1 MSDDFFI
8 RLERQ
13 LEAAELRELNRGPVL
28 RRFVSAWRFVSP
40 RRLLSVPLAAA
51 AAVGVVVVAL
61 VAVVLAVAWES
72 DVERPATPP
81 GKKVVVT
88 DVGLDLDRG
97 MRFGLDGRVLTV
109 QLLPNRINQ
118 TFETVEGARISATCG
133 APPGDPRRETTVT
146 RRWPDGQT
154 STSYRF
160 PRDVS
165 SWCRLED
172 QSGSILASVR
182 FPGPGVPS
190 RLLPSSSAG
199 ARELITVTAI
209 NWAQL
214 IASSPQT
221 CNDYMGQT
229 ACEQI
234 KCQRAGG
241 TPIPDCRPIEPH
253 WAATFRDAMVQTIAI
268 SGDRA
273 AATLS
278 NHSIVQL
285 RRTATGEWLIDKLGP
300 VGLPA
305 ELRRKVM
312 RSYGG
317 S

>member
-13 LEAAELRELNRGPVL
+13 LQAAELRELNRAPAL
-28 RRFVSAWRFVSP
+28 RRIVSP

-51 AAVGVVVVAL
+51 AAVGVVVV
-61 VAVVLAVAWES
+61 VLAVLGAIDNNDADRRPQPVGTVPAPS
-72 DVERPATPP
+72 KKAVADAIDVE
-81 GKKVVVT
+81 
-88 DVGLDLDRG
+88 RG
-97 MRFGLDGRVLTV
+97 MRFVLDGRVLTV
-109 QLLPNRINQ
+109 QLLPNRLNAN
-118 TFETVEGARISATCG
+118 FETVSGARISATCG
-133 APPGDPRRETTVT
+133 ANVAAPPGDPRRETTLT
-146 RRWPDGQT
+146 RRWPAGQT
-154 STSYRF
+154 SMSYRF

-190 RLLPSSSAG
+190 RLLPTSSAG

-209 NWAQL
+209 NWARL

-241 TPIPDCRPIEPH
+241 TPIPDCRPIDSS
-253 WAATFRDAMVQTIAI
+253 WAATFRDAIPQTIAI

-273 AATLS
+273 AAMLS
-278 NHSIVQL
+278 NHQMVQL
-285 RRTATGEWLIDKLGP
+285 RRTATGKWLIDKLGP
-300 VGLPA
+300 DGLPA
-305 ELRRKVM
+305 ELRRKL
-312 RSYGG
+312 G
-317 S
+317 SLTG